1 MAYRTPRQSEGF
13 QAVTIRFG
21 VAGWD
26 YRDWWGRVYPS
37 PRPRGFDALAYV
49 SRYFDTI
56 EINSTFY
63 RPPAASAAAAWAE
76 RVRHNARF
84 RFTAKLWQRFTH
96 ERSSAWSA
104 TDVAA
109 VRDGLA
115 PLLDADRL
123 GCVLAQ
129 FPWSF
134 KRTAESME
142 WLEDLIAAF
151 PGFPMAVE
159 VRHSS
164 WNDSA
169 FYDAL
174 REHGVGVVN
183 IDQPRFKHSVAPGA
197 KVTSTVGY
205 VRLHGRNYGNWFRD
219 DAESHE
225 RYDYLY
231 TDVEL
236 REWLARIHDVA
247 TRARETYVI
256 TNNHYLGQAAAN
268 AAMLRALNGDT
279 DVTAPPPLVA
289 AFRSVLEPLGVR
301 ADKAP
306 GSLDLGC

>member
-1 MAYRTPRQSEGF
+1 MAYGTPVARKGF

-26 YRDWWGRVYPS
+26 YQDWWGRVYPS
-37 PRPRGFDALAYV
+37 PKPRGFDALAYL

-63 RPPAASAAAAWAE
+63 RPPAPAAATGWAR
-76 RVRHNARF
+76 RVGQNPRF

-96 ERSSAWSA
+96 ERGTAWSA
-104 TDVAA
+104 PDVAA

-115 PLLDADRL
+115 PLMEADRL

-134 KRTAESME
+134 KRSDASME
-142 WLEDLIAAF
+142 WLEDLMKAF
-151 PGFPMAVE
+151 AGFPLAVE

-174 REHGVGVVN
+174 RERGVGVVN
-183 IDQPRFKHSVAPGA
+183 IDQPLFKHSVAPSA
-197 KVTSTVGY
+197 KVTSALGY

-231 TDVEL
+231 SEVEL
-236 REWLARIHDVA
+236 REWLTRIHEVA
-247 TRARETYVI
+247 THARETYVI

-268 AAMLRALNGDT
+268 AAMLRAMNGER
-279 DVTAPPPLVA
+279 DVTVPPPLAA
-289 AFRSVLEPLGVR
+289 AFHSVLEPLGIR
-301 ADKAP
+301 ADTTS
-306 GSLDLGC
+306 SLDLGF